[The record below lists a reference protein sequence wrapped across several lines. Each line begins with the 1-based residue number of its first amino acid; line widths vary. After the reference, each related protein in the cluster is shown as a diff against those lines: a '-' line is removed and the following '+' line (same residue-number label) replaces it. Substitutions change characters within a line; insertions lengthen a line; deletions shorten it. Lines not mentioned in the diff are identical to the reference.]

1 MKAWAEIARKKYAHI
16 PILPLA
22 DLARLPEAE
31 EFDSGIYFLW
41 QGETLVY
48 IGKSRNIPDRLV
60 RLSETNRFHTLRNSR
75 CKPVPHQRH
84 TALVLERGQFAS
96 EGLDAKLRDHERAYI
111 AHYLPPYN
119 HPDHNGGT

>member
-1 MKAWAEIARKKYAHI
+1 MKSWAEQAREEFAHI
-16 PILPLA
+16 PILPLDA
-22 DLARLPEAE
+22 LAKLPEAE

-41 QGETLVY
+41 QGPTLIY

-60 RLSETNRFHTLRNSR
+60 RLIQTNRFHTLRNSR
-75 CKPVPHQRH
+75 CKPVPHDRY
-84 TALVLERGQFAS
+84 TALVLEKGMFCS
-96 EGLDAKLRDHERAYI
+96 DGLDKMLWEHERAYI